1 MQHSENPSARSND
14 ISLLAR
20 LAPKK
25 VVVFRALQLGDM
37 LCAVPAL
44 RALRMALPAAHIT
57 LAGLPWAEQF
67 VRRFPAYL
75 DDFIAFPGHPAFPE
89 QAMHEDEVEGFYSAI
104 RGRRYDLAIQMHG
117 SGEISNTI
125 VRAFNAVAIAGCA
138 PAHDCGENDTEVFAP
153 YPDNGTEPERLAR
166 LMGFLGAP
174 AQCFELE
181 FPITTGDMRE
191 LEESGLHRGL
201 EPGRYICIH
210 PGARHRNKC
219 WPPQRFAEVADQ
231 LAEEFGMTVVLT
243 GSGKEI
249 DLTSMVAE
257 HMRTP
262 AINAAASISIGAMAA
277 LMSHARLLIC
287 NDTGVSHIAAGLRLP
302 SVVIFSTADIRR
314 WAPLDPDLH
323 RSLWDPEGR
332 RVQEVLENAR
342 NLLASG
348 PTMPPVFNF
357 NA

>member
-1 MQHSENPSARSND
+1 MQHPKNPSACSND
-14 ISLLAR
+14 TSLLAR
-20 LAPKK
+20 IAPKK
-25 VVVFRALQLGDM
+25 IVVFRALQLGDM

-44 RALRMALPAAHIT
+44 RALRVAFPVAHIT

-89 QAMHEDEVEGFYSAI
+89 QAMREDEVEGFYSAM
-104 RGRRYDLAIQMHG
+104 RERRYDLAIQMHG
-117 SGEISNTI
+117 SGEISNII
-125 VRAFNAVAIAGCA
+125 VRAFNARAIAGCA
-138 PAHDCGENDTEVFAP
+138 PAHDCSENETEAFAP
-153 YPDNGTEPERLAR
+153 YSDNGTEPERLVQ
-166 LMGFLGAP
+166 LMEFLGTP
-174 AQCFELE
+174 AQGFELE
-181 FPITTGDMRE
+181 FPITRGDMRE

-201 EPGRYICIH
+201 EPGGYICIH

-219 WPPQRFAEVADQ
+219 WPPQRFAEVADR
-231 LAEEFGMTVVLT
+231 LAEEFDMTVVLT
-243 GSGKEI
+243 GSSKEI

-257 HMRTP
+257 HMRMP
-262 AINAAASISIGAMAA
+262 AINAASSISIGAMAA
-277 LMSHARLLIC
+277 LMSRARLLIC

-314 WAPLDPDLH
+314 WAPLDHDLH

-342 NLLASG
+342 DLLAAGTEVISI
-348 PTMPPVFNF
+348 FNT
-357 NA
+357 